1 MWSREQDNKVVR
13 GSVVRTNFIRTNVV
27 GPKFQSK
34 AMGQKS
40 LFQQM
45 LKERKFTFQQVLAFL
60 QNGIPQ
66 RHGLAFTNFLTTIV
80 QLLSR

>member
-1 MWSREQDNKVVR
+1 MRKDNRTRVD
-13 GSVVRTNFIRTNVV
+13 GGNVVRTNFIRTNVV
-27 GPKFQSK
+27 GPMFQSK

-45 LKERKFTFQQVLAFL
+45 WKERKFTFQQVLAFL

-66 RHGLAFTNFLTTIV
+66 RQGLAFTNFLTTIV
-80 QLLSR
+80 

>member
-1 MWSREQDNKVVR
+1 MWSREKDNRVVR

-27 GPKFQSK
+27 GPMFQSK

-45 LKERKFTFQQVLAFL
+45 WKERKFTFQQVLAFL

-66 RHGLAFTNFLTTIV
+66 RQGLAFTNFLTTIV
-80 QLLSR
+80 QLFSR